1 MRSLQDEN
9 CQKIMLKLNDHENR
23 LVEIARRVEQQEQQ
37 IKVIGELSLN
47 VRELAVTMKSM
58 VREQISHSE
67 RITRLERAPLSK
79 YEKLIFSVLSAMAG
93 ALFGSLINIL

>member
-1 MRSLQDEN
+1 MQDEN
-9 CQKIMLKLNDHENR
+9 CQEVMLKLNDHENR

-67 RITRLERAPLSK
+67 RITRLERAPLSR